1 VHVLED
7 DTLLG
12 VGAKNVLDPLVGAS
26 GLERYDLVLTDVLL
40 DYLTSQKYF
49 RAFYE
54 AARVVKKHEVP
65 EKVALVN
72 LKGVIFG
79 CSNSY
84 FIHPQRIG
92 RVLGLLEQEFRSL
105 NMQNPEPI
113 DMVIR
118 RLVLA
123 GAMTAAVTCPF
134 LTSVDL
140 ALMADSSINDPAN
153 AKFQKT
159 LLLHSIH
166 RQAFFYGA
174 DDRSLA
180 AAVESSFPQAQ
191 RTEKSRLLALL
202 YEQFLVEEQQS
213 F

>member
-1 VHVLED
+1 
-7 DTLLG
+7 LLG
-12 VGAKNVLDPLVGAS
+12 VGTKNVLDPLVGMS
-26 GLERYDLVLTDVLL
+26 GRYDLVFTDVLL
-40 DYLTSQKYF
+40 DYLTSQRYF

-54 AARVVKKHEVP
+54 AARVVKKNGVP
-65 EKVALVN
+65 EKVALVD
-72 LKGVIFG
+72 LKGILFT
-79 CSNSY
+79 CTNSY

-134 LTSVDL
+134 LTSIDL
-140 ALMADSSINDPAN
+140 GLMADSGINDAAN

-174 DDRSLA
+174 DDRSLVA
-180 AAVESSFPQAQ
+180 MVESLFPQEQ

-202 YEQFLVEEQQS
+202 HEQFLVEEQQQ